1 MLYFDTSFLA
11 PLILQE
17 PTSTKVERFII
28 GLPAGEL
35 VISHWA
41 RVEFS
46 SLLAREVRMGGLDS
60 QTAKDADAQF
70 ESIVT
75 ESFAV
80 LLPNA
85 DDFNLAKEYLGI
97 HETGLRAGDALHLAI
112 AKNHGAKTFYSL
124 DKSLLNAGKL
134 LGVPVSAGIRIV
146 G

>member
-17 PTSTKVERFII
+17 PTSADVEKFVT

-35 VISHWA
+35 AISHWT
-41 RVEFS
+41 RIEFS

-60 QTAKDADAQF
+60 RVARDADTQF
-70 ESIVT
+70 DALVA
-75 ESFAV
+75 ESFIV

-85 DDFNLAKEYLGI
+85 DDFALARQNLQTYEA
-97 HETGLRAGDALHLAI
+97 GLRAGDALHLAI
-112 AKNHGAKTFYSL
+112 AANRRADAFYSL
-124 DKSLLNAGKL
+124 DNALLKAGKL
-134 LGVPVSAGIRIV
+134 LGVPVSVGIRIA